1 MAPLTFALPKGRL
14 LDPALQLLSSMGIR
28 GLEVDTRRLLLTDAE
43 RDLRFIFLKP
53 ADIPTYVEYGA
64 ADLGIVGK
72 DILAEQQP
80 DVYEPIDLGF
90 GFCRLVVA
98 EPRELWERD
107 DPTKWSWVRVATK
120 YPALTE
126 HYFSDRGIQVE
137 MIHLDGSIELAP
149 LVGLAE
155 RIVDLVQSG
164 ETLRAN
170 GLVEVA
176 EIMTSTARLIVNR
189 DSLKTAPARVN
200 ALIGSMRGGAGVIRR
215 QPRHLGA
222 GRGPIATVRR
232 RGRADVILVEEIV
245 AGVRVKERHGAPRVL
260 TLRSGRPLRR
270 RLAVT
275 AGDGA
280 AGGRG
285 GGHHHARSVYRGRIR
300 RFHRRARHV
309 LAHDGCPGLSSAR
322 KSAAGAR
329 GPRPRQGDAYPSTVL
344 MTVIPA
350 RVAGVKEIVL
360 VSPPSPDKS
369 LNPAVLAAARV
380 AGVTEAY
387 RIGGA
392 QAVAALAY
400 GTETIRRVDKIVGPG
415 NIYVAL
421 AKGRVFGDVGIDM
434 IAGPSEVMV
443 VADASAD
450 PGWAADLLAQ
460 AEHDPMAR
468 AVLLTPSRAL
478 IDAVAA
484 AAERQLAA
492 LPRREIAEAA
502 LRAHGAL
509 VLTRSLEEAV
519 EVANLLAPEHLELQ
533 VADPDGLLAQVRNAG
548 AVFLGRYTPEV
559 VGDYVAGPNHVLPTG
574 VTARFASAL
583 GTEDFV
589 KRLSVI
595 QYAPA
600 GLRDAGPHLAELARV
615 EGLDGH
621 GAAAAIRIESTGDH
635 R

>member
-1 MAPLTFALPKGRL
+1 
-14 LDPALQLLSSMGIR
+14 
-28 GLEVDTRRLLLTDAE
+28 
-43 RDLRFIFLKP
+43 
-53 ADIPTYVEYGA
+53 
-64 ADLGIVGK
+64 
-72 DILAEQQP
+72 
-80 DVYEPIDLGF
+80 
-90 GFCRLVVA
+90 
-98 EPRELWERD
+98 
-107 DPTKWSWVRVATK
+107 
-120 YPALTE
+120 
-126 HYFSDRGIQVE
+126 
-137 MIHLDGSIELAP
+137 
-149 LVGLAE
+149 
-155 RIVDLVQSG
+155 
-164 ETLRAN
+164 
-170 GLVEVA
+170 
-176 EIMTSTARLIVNR
+176 
-189 DSLKTAPARVN
+189 
-200 ALIGSMRGGAGVIRR
+200 VIRR
-215 QPRHLGA
+215 LDTATLGA
-222 GRGPIATVRR
+222 PGVARMLDRPPAAVDADIHRR
-232 RGRADVILVEEIV
+232 VEEIV
-245 AGVRVKERHGAPRVL
+245 ATVRDKGDAALLEFTERFDRVVL
-260 TLRSGRPLRR
+260 TAGE
-270 RLAVT
+270 LAVT
-275 AGDGA
+275 AEEMGA
-280 AGGRG
+280 AEGVVGAATMR
-285 GGHHHARSVYRGRIR
+285 ALRYAADRIE
-300 RFHRRARHV
+300 RFHRESAPRSWRMTDALGSRLGQEVRPLDRVAVYVPGGRA
-309 LAHDGCPGLSSAR
+309 
-322 KSAAGAR
+322 
-329 GPRPRQGDAYPSTVL
+329 AYPSTVL

-387 RIGGA
+387 RVGGA

-421 AKGRVFGDVGIDM
+421 AKSRVFGDVGIDM

-443 VADASAD
+443 IADASAD
-450 PGWAADLLAQ
+450 PEWVAADLLAQ

-478 IDAVAA
+478 VDAVAA
-484 AAERQLAA
+484 AVERQLAA
-492 LPRREIAEAA
+492 LPRREIAGAA

-533 VADPDGLLAQVRNAG
+533 VPEPDALLAQVRNAG

-574 VTARFASAL
+574 GTARFASAL

-600 GLRDAGPHLAELARV
+600 GLRDAGPHVAELARV

>member
-1 MAPLTFALPKGRL
+1 M
-14 LDPALQLLSSMGIR
+14 I
-28 GLEVDTRRLLLTDAE
+28 RRLDTATLGAPGVARMLDRPPAAV
-43 RDLRFIFLKP
+43 D
-53 ADIPTYVEYGA
+53 ADI
-64 ADLGIVGK
+64 
-72 DILAEQQP
+72 
-80 DVYEPIDLGF
+80 
-90 GFCRLVVA
+90 
-98 EPRELWERD
+98 
-107 DPTKWSWVRVATK
+107 
-120 YPALTE
+120 
-126 HYFSDRGIQVE
+126 H
-137 MIHLDGSIELAP
+137 
-149 LVGLAE
+149 
-155 RIVDLVQSG
+155 
-164 ETLRAN
+164 
-170 GLVEVA
+170 
-176 EIMTSTARLIVNR
+176 
-189 DSLKTAPARVN
+189 
-200 ALIGSMRGGAGVIRR
+200 RR
-215 QPRHLGA
+215 
-222 GRGPIATVRR
+222 
-232 RGRADVILVEEIV
+232 VEEIV
-245 AGVRVKERHGAPRVL
+245 SGVRDKGDAALLEFTERFDRVAL
-260 TLRSGRPLRR
+260 TPGE
-270 RLAVT
+270 LAVT
-275 AGDGA
+275 AGEMEAAEGAVGA
-280 AGGRG
+280 ATMR
-285 GGHHHARSVYRGRIR
+285 ALRYAADRIE
-300 RFHRRARHV
+300 RFHRESAPRSWRMTDALGSRLGQEVRPLDRVAVYVPGGRA
-309 LAHDGCPGLSSAR
+309 
-322 KSAAGAR
+322 
-329 GPRPRQGDAYPSTVL
+329 AYPSTVL

-369 LNPAVLAAARV
+369 LNPTVLAAARV

-392 QAVAALAY
+392 QAVAAVAY

-421 AKGRVFGDVGIDM
+421 AKSRVFGDVGIDM

-450 PGWAADLLAQ
+450 PGWVAADLLAQ

-533 VADPDGLLAQVRNAG
+533 VADPDALLARVRNAG

-574 VTARFASAL
+574 GTARFASAL

-600 GLRDAGPHLAELARV
+600 GLRDAGPHVAELARV

>member
-1 MAPLTFALPKGRL
+1 M
-14 LDPALQLLSSMGIR
+14 
-28 GLEVDTRRLLLTDAE
+28 RRLDTATLGAPGVARMLDRPPAAV
-43 RDLRFIFLKP
+43 D
-53 ADIPTYVEYGA
+53 ADI
-64 ADLGIVGK
+64 
-72 DILAEQQP
+72 
-80 DVYEPIDLGF
+80 
-90 GFCRLVVA
+90 
-98 EPRELWERD
+98 
-107 DPTKWSWVRVATK
+107 
-120 YPALTE
+120 
-126 HYFSDRGIQVE
+126 H
-137 MIHLDGSIELAP
+137 
-149 LVGLAE
+149 
-155 RIVDLVQSG
+155 
-164 ETLRAN
+164 
-170 GLVEVA
+170 
-176 EIMTSTARLIVNR
+176 
-189 DSLKTAPARVN
+189 
-200 ALIGSMRGGAGVIRR
+200 RR
-215 QPRHLGA
+215 
-222 GRGPIATVRR
+222 
-232 RGRADVILVEEIV
+232 VEEIV
-245 AGVRVKERHGAPRVL
+245 AAVRDKGDAALLEFTERFDRVAL
-260 TLRSGRPLRR
+260 TAGE
-270 RLAVT
+270 LAVT
-275 AGDGA
+275 AGELEGAESAVGA
-280 AGGRG
+280 ATMR
-285 GGHHHARSVYRGRIR
+285 ALRYAADRIE
-300 RFHRRARHV
+300 RFHRESAPRSWRMTDALGSRLGQEIRPLDRVAVYVPGGRA
-309 LAHDGCPGLSSAR
+309 
-322 KSAAGAR
+322 
-329 GPRPRQGDAYPSTVL
+329 AYPSTVL
-344 MTVIPA
+344 MTAIPA

-360 VSPPSPDKS
+360 VSPPSSDKS
-369 LNPAVLAAARV
+369 LKPAVLAAARV

-421 AKGRVFGDVGIDM
+421 AKSRVFGDVGIDM

-450 PGWAADLLAQ
+450 PAWVAADLLAQ

-478 IDAVAA
+478 LDAVAA
-484 AAERQLAA
+484 ATERQLAA

-533 VADPDGLLAQVRNAG
+533 VADPDALLAQVRNAG

-574 VTARFASAL
+574 GTARFASAL

-600 GLRDAGPHLAELARV
+600 GLRDAGPHVSELARV

-621 GAAAAIRIESTGDH
+621 GAAAAIRIESTGDK
-635 R
+635 